1 MDLAALADTWPLY
14 LGGMGTTLE
23 LLAVSLALGLAAALP
38 LAVLR
43 TQPQAW
49 LAWPVWLFT
58 YVMRGTPML
67 AQLFLLYY
75 GLAQFAWVRDSI
87 AWPWLSSPWFCAC
100 LSFAL
105 NTCAYTTEIIAGAL
119 RATPAGEIEAARAL
133 GLSSAQ
139 VLRRIRLPSA
149 LRRSIPAYGN
159 EVIFMLHGTSLAS
172 TVTLLDLTGA
182 GREMYSRFYLPFE
195 AFGFAA
201 LLYLVISMT
210 LIGLFQLA
218 ERRWLVHLRP
228 RVAASSSAQAAW
240 TQTS

>member
-14 LGGMGTTLE
+14 LSGMGTTLE
-23 LLAVSLALGLAAALP
+23 LLAISLALGLASALP

-43 TQPQAW
+43 TQPQRW
-49 LAWPVWLFT
+49 LAGPVWLFT
-58 YVMRGTPML
+58 YVMRGTPLL

-75 GLAQFAWVRDSI
+75 GLAQFGWVRESI
-87 AWPWLSSPWFCAC
+87 AWSWLSSPWFCAC

-105 NTCAYTTEIIAGAL
+105 NTCAYTTEIFAGAL

-133 GLSSAQ
+133 GLSRLQ

-149 LRRSIPAYGN
+149 LRRSIPTYGN

-201 LLYLVISMT
+201 LLYLAISML
-210 LIGLFQLA
+210 LIGLFKLA
-218 ERRWLVHLRP
+218 ERRWLAHLRP
-228 RVAASSSAQAAW
+228 RAAAASRAGSSWA
-240 TQTS
+240 QTS